1 MRLLQAVLLAGTL
14 CSCPTTFA
22 DEVQPPLT
30 LGADEVELAA
40 EEPYRPQ
47 VLAGTIEELAGESVF
62 LRTRGTLRSVPL
74 RDVRQLRFSRPDGYD
89 EGLLRLAADDWRGAV
104 EHLTAA
110 LALESRPWV
119 LREIR
124 AEIASC
130 RRSLAEW
137 ELCVRE
143 VEEILATDPDSRHV
157 LRLPL
162 VWDERLPV
170 PERYPERPDELTEK
184 SPARRLTA
192 ASALLSNPQHA
203 AAAEAALRDL
213 RRNGRGG
220 LVRAAELQL
229 WRVLLAQPQ
238 KLRLS
243 DVEQWQERL
252 GEFSRAF
259 RGPGELLS
267 GRAFR
272 LLGDADRA
280 AASLLWMPLAA
291 PLDPATRRAA
301 LQEAAE
307 VLEESGRTT
316 DAAVIRARLLPPEN
330 VPEHQDAPQCR

>member
-1 MRLLQAVLLAGTL
+1 MRLLPAVLVASCL
-14 CSCPTTFA
+14 CCPTTCA
-22 DEVQPPLT
+22 DEIPPQLT
-30 LGADEVELAA
+30 LGGDEVELAT

-47 VLAGTIEELAGESVF
+47 VLSGVIEELAGESVF

-74 RDVRQLRFSRPDGYD
+74 RDVRQLRFSRPAGYD

-110 LALESRPWV
+110 LAVESRPWV

-143 VEEILATDPDSRHV
+143 VEEILSTDPDSRHV
-157 LRLPL
+157 LCLPL
-162 VWDERLPV
+162 VWDERLPAA
-170 PERYPERPDELTEK
+170 ERYPGRPEELAEK
-184 SPARRLTA
+184 SAARRLTA
-192 ASALLSNPQHA
+192 ASSLLSDPQHA

-229 WRVLLAQPQ
+229 WRMQLAQRD

-307 VLEESGRTT
+307 VLEESGRTA
-316 DAAVIRARLLPPEN
+316 DAAIVRARLLPPASAPQLE
-330 VPEHQDAPQCR
+330 DSPQCR